1 MKKIKILSLVF
12 SAVLGVCLMAAEP
25 GAREQFIAQLMKSQ
39 PAAPKA
45 TIQNGKMVGF
55 FVVGVAPIPRSMP
68 KNRAKAYA
76 RKAARRDAEKKV
88 SQFFNTSVRMSED
101 ANGETVMTVAGEA
114 AGDTGPAASKES
126 SASIERTSETFKKVS
141 ASAQSGLEGEGFQIN
156 DGELVEVFSWS
167 AAKSQALRGA
177 IRNMGKTA
185 DVGVKTANKVE
196 QSRATGATESPRSS
210 APASAPAAAP
220 APAPIGAGTNTAP
233 ANTTNVAPAAAPADF
248 F

>member
-1 MKKIKILSLVF
+1 MKTIKILSFVL
-12 SAVLGVCLMAAEP
+12 SAVLGVCLMAADP
-25 GAREQFIAQLMKSQ
+25 NAKAQIIAGLMKSQ
-39 PAAPKA
+39 PGGPKPVMKD
-45 TIQNGKMVGF
+45 GKMVGF

-126 SASIERTSETFKKVS
+126 SASVDRTSETFKKVS
-141 ASAQSGLEGEGFQIN
+141 AAALSGLEGEGYEIN
-156 DGELVEVFSWS
+156 DGELVEVYSWS
-167 AAKSQALRGA
+167 AAKSQALRSA

-196 QSRATGATESPRSS
+196 QSRATGATESPRRS
-210 APASAPAAAP
+210 APASAAAP
-220 APAPIGAGTNTAP
+220 AAPIGAGTNTAP
-233 ANTTNVAPAAAPADF
+233 ANTTKVAPDVSSAADF